1 VVAAAAGTT
10 RPTAPFVPLG
20 RRPVGK
26 PESLASEWS
35 QLSDYSGPDPAESA
49 YKVRK
54 VKKDLMI
61 FLHLVYITLFM
72 RKN

>member
-1 VVAAAAGTT
+1 
-10 RPTAPFVPLG
+10 
-20 RRPVGK
+20 VGK

-54 VKKDLMI
+54 VKKDLDKI
-61 FLHLVYITLFM
+61 SLWHLVYGTLF
-72 RKN
+72 K

>member
-1 VVAAAAGTT
+1 
-10 RPTAPFVPLG
+10 
-20 RRPVGK
+20 VGK

-54 VKKDLMI
+54 PERSEKDIPVASCKCNTVQVKTGN
-61 FLHLVYITLFM
+61 FLQ
-72 RKN
+72 K

>member
-1 VVAAAAGTT
+1 
-10 RPTAPFVPLG
+10 
-20 RRPVGK
+20 VGK

-54 VKKDLMI
+54 VKKDLTKI
-61 FLHLVYITLFM
+61 FLWHLQ
-72 RKN
+72 